1 MELSELRVFLKVAT
15 ERSFSR
21 AAMKLHRT
29 QPAVSQAVRR
39 LEESVG
45 ERLFDRAT
53 KDASL
58 TDAGRLLRDYAERLL
73 RLSEE
78 AEGAVRDLRDLR
90 RGRVLIG
97 ANEASVH
104 AVLPIIARFRQA
116 HPLVHVDVRRIPAR
130 QVGAEVAQGSLD
142 FGVLTFQPAEP
153 GLGSMVLGQ
162 DELVMLVHPS
172 HALAHSKE
180 VTLSEC
186 ARQTVIAHNDPS
198 HVRDRVLRLF
208 EQHHI
213 PANILVS
220 LPSLE
225 GIKRAV
231 AMQMGVALLPRRCA
245 EPEIARGDLVAL
257 AMPEIRLRRQVRLIF
272 RKSRRAVA
280 RLDRVSR
287 TARRE
292 TSRAEGNQETRSV
305 SVGRVPVGRAD
316 SKSADV
322 RQTLRRGVN
331 LVVTI
336 QQQAR
341 RIPRAGDQRIAH
353 VGRNRHLQVKIPGIA
368 GPLHDVDADLGLRTP
383 LDQILQCPHI
393 LRRRRHARQADHR
406 RVAEEDLRE
415 RLADDGVDAPA
426 LQSLRRVLPRRAAA
440 EVRVHDQHRRAREP
454 AVVEGMLCRLAI
466 VLEDVLLES
475 VEGDRPQVPRRDDSI
490 GIDVVAAQRDPA
502 ADRFRHLPHQL
513 TILRTSVT
521 SPASAAAA
529 TMAGLISSVR
539 PVGLP

>member
-1 MELSELRVFLKVAT
+1 MELSELRVFLRVAA

-29 QPAVSQAVRR
+29 QPAVSQSVRR
-39 LEESVG
+39 LEDSVG

-53 KDASL
+53 KDATL
-58 TDAGRLLRDYAERLL
+58 TEAGRLLRDYAERLL

-78 AEGAVRDLRDLR
+78 AEGAVKELRDLR

-104 AVLPIIARFRQA
+104 AVLPLIVRFREA

-130 QVGAEVAQGSLD
+130 QIGAEVAQGSLD

-153 GLGSMVLGQ
+153 RLGSIVLGQ

-172 HALAHSKE
+172 HPLAHSKE

-245 EPEIARGDLVAL
+245 ESEIARGELVAL
-257 AMPEIRLRRQVRLIF
+257 AMPEVRLRRQVRLVFRKAGERSHAATAFLALVEDSKNQKMQVAMGRESLPTAGMSSFGSSLSVSTQHLGIF
-272 RKSRRAVA
+272 RTCMAGVA
-280 RLDRVSR
+280 
-287 TARRE
+287 ARGVDLVE
-292 TSRAEGNQETRSV
+292 ALQQHP
-305 SVGRVPVGRAD
+305 GRVPRAGRERVAH
-316 SKSADV
+316 
-322 RQTLRRGVN
+322 LRRQRHGAAEAVH
-331 LVVTI
+331 L
-336 QQQAR
+336 
-341 RIPRAGDQRIAH
+341 AGAGHQID
-353 VGRNRHLQVKIPGIA
+353 LQ
-368 GPLHDVDADLGLRTP
+368 
-383 LDQILQCPHI
+383 
-393 LRRRRHARQADHR
+393 RRRGFCFDLVHQRRHVSRRRGHARHADHR
-406 RVAEEDLRE
+406 RSCRRRSRRTTRRSTALKPQRCSACGACSRDEPQPKLELTSST
-415 RLADDGVDAPA
+415 DAPA
-426 LQSLRRVLPRRAAA
+426 
-440 EVRVHDQHRRAREP
+440 
-454 AVVEGMLCRLAI
+454 
-466 VLEDVLLES
+466 
-475 VEGDRPQVPRRDDSI
+475 
-490 GIDVVAAQRDPA
+490 
-502 ADRFRHLPHQL
+502 
-513 TILRTSVT
+513 
-521 SPASAAAA
+521 
-529 TMAGLISSVR
+529 
-539 PVGLP
+539 